1 MNDSTPR
8 LPAGRKAQV
17 ASYVNRLGQV
27 TVTALAAHFEV
38 SPDTIRRDLDQLDS
52 EGLLIRMHGGAMST
66 SALPWHDTPLSDRA
80 RLQASQKDR
89 IGQVAADLVQDGNV
103 LFVNGGTT
111 ALALVHHLSER
122 SELIIATNN
131 LSLPAEISAEACRDV
146 YVIGGHVR
154 LSGQVTIGPV
164 AFASAISGVENDIH
178 VDLALIGVGAVD
190 GEGFSTSNLD
200 EAAML
205 AQMAARARRVAVLAD
220 STKLDRRL
228 FAAIGPLSM
237 ADYLVTNEDP
247 APRLAAALAEHGVEV
262 LTPETPLRH
271 PAG

>member
-1 MNDSTPR
+1 MNDTTSR

-27 TVTALAAHFEV
+27 TVTALAAHFGV
-38 SPDTIRRDLDQLDS
+38 SPDTIRRDLDQLDT

-66 SALPWHDTPLSDRA
+66 SALPWHDTSLSDRA
-80 RLQASQKDR
+80 RLQSSQKDR
-89 IGQVAADLVQDGNV
+89 IGQVAAGLVQDGNV
-103 LFVNGGTT
+103 LFINGGTT
-111 ALALVHHLSER
+111 ALSLVHHLSGR

-131 LSLPAEISAEACRDV
+131 LVLPAEINAESCRDV
-146 YVIGGHVR
+146 YVLGGRVR

-190 GEGFSTSNLD
+190 TEGFSTSNLD

-205 AQMAARARRVAVLAD
+205 GQMAARARRVAILAD
-220 STKLDRRL
+220 TTKLDRRL
-228 FAAIGPLSM
+228 FAAIGSLGA
-237 ADYLVTNEDP
+237 ADYLVTNEQP
-247 APRLAAALAEHGVEV
+247 GPELSAALAEHNVQV
-262 LTPETPLRH
+262 LTPDTPF
-271 PAG
+271 